1 MKSEFAFKV
10 FLVTTCLFIVYL
22 YAFLVFSF
30 YVPYVDLILFFGF
43 IWAFVRGK
51 EKEYISAHYLCG
63 TAVLVIL
70 YFLLCMIFGECKKHT
85 INRMLLYLLMM
96 EERQLH
102 RNLYM

>member
-43 IWAFVRGK
+43 IWAFVKAREG
-51 EKEYISAHYLCG
+51 EKSIYRRITLCG

-70 YFLLCMIFGECKKHT
+70 YFLLCMIFGGNVKAYDYSYAFT
-85 INRMLLYLLMM
+85 SINDGR
-96 EERQLH
+96 EE
-102 RNLYM
+102 MAP

>member
-43 IWAFVRGK
+43 IWAFVKAREGRRV
-51 EKEYISAHYLCG
+51 YIGALPY
-63 TAVLVIL
+63 AVQLFSL
-70 YFLLCMIFGECKKHT
+70 FCTFLSCMIFGEDVKKA
-85 INRMLLYLLMM
+85 Y
-96 EERQLH
+96 E
-102 RNLYM
+102 

>member
-43 IWAFVRGK
+43 IWAFVKAREGRK
-51 EKEYISAHYLCG
+51 VYIG
-63 TAVLVIL
+63 VLRYAGQPFSLFCTFIMHD
-70 YFLLCMIFGECKKHT
+70 F
-85 INRMLLYLLMM
+85 
-96 EERQLH
+96 
-102 RNLYM
+102 

>member
-43 IWAFVRGK
+43 IWAFVKAREG
-51 EKEYISAHYLCG
+51 EEYISAHYPMRDG
-63 TAVLVIL
+63 RSRYFVLFIMHD
-70 YFLLCMIFGECKKHT
+70 FWRGM
-85 INRMLLYLLMM
+85 
-96 EERQLH
+96 
-102 RNLYM
+102 

>member
-43 IWAFVRGK
+43 IWPFVKAREG
-51 EKEYISAHYLCG
+51 EKSIYRRITLCG

-70 YFLLCMIFGECKKHT
+70 YFFIMHDFWRG
-85 INRMLLYLLMM
+85 M
-96 EERQLH
+96 
-102 RNLYM
+102 